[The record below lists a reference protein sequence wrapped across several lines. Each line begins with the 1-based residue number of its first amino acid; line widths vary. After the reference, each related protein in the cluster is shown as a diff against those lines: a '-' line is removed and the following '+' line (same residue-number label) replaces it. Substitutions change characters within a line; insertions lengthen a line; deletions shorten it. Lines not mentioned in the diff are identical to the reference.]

1 MKLYVF
7 SSSRKIKEYYQQSKG
22 TNALI
27 DQALSVAEFL
37 DKICLSQGFRASAY
51 EQLLLMQEACKKS
64 QNLEQKLGIST
75 EFFAFLKNNEYLFS
89 FFREL
94 ALENKSIKDLQNSD
108 YYASYNEH
116 LEILDCVF
124 QNYLNLLKRENLYDE
139 LSLPLSYTLNLD
151 FLEDYESIIYDL
163 EGFLSHFEL
172 SLLLQIAKHKELILR
187 FKTSKFNL
195 AYFKE
200 LPFLKD
206 VNLKENYHYEFNI
219 TQNIL
224 LKKESLKPKS
234 AFVKVQQFELRILQ
248 VAFVLD
254 EISSFIRA
262 GLKAEDIVVITP
274 DESFCDFLRLLD
286 QNNMLNY
293 ASGVS
298 IKESL
303 FYQRLRSLYE
313 SANLDDFHFDDN
325 KDYFNEAQN
334 FDLHNS
340 LLHYFEL
347 DFKEFK
353 EHFTKECEFSYF
365 ETLIKQFLA
374 NENSELRLFVEKE
387 LFFIKNLLTNQKLN
401 LKQILE
407 LFFIQI
413 SSFKQSYVGGGA
425 VTAMGILESRGL
437 SFDGVIVV
445 DFNEDLIPKRSVNEL
460 FLNNEVRTK
469 AGLISYEKREN
480 LQRFYYEQLFKNAKK
495 ISICYVEN
503 EEKSRSRLLEDL
515 EFRLDLTKEFSQK
528 AYLNAL
534 KLNYKAKQIN
544 LEPPQAPKL
553 KHNLFATPLS
563 YSRLTLFLE
572 SKRTYFYKYIKHLK
586 EPRELKMDIK
596 EQNDRKRLKNL
607 GIFIHRILELYYKH
621 YDFFDEKLFASLLE
635 NEGQK
640 EGLDALDLE
649 LLKIKFKE
657 FAKKEQERFKQGY
670 HIKHL
675 ELNMDKSIILEGQRI
690 ELTGKIDRIDS
701 NERFGELILDYKSG
715 KIPEK
720 SYQLAF
726 YKLLYDENAHAAF
739 YDLND
744 FELKEGK
751 DTKSIFA
758 LKEELEKLLKEVGK
772 EIIFENEKS
781 DFCPYK
787 LLYEKDLK

>member
-1 MKLYVF
+1 MKLYIF

-37 DKICLSQGFRASAY
+37 DKICLSQGFKASAY
-51 EQLLLMQEACKKS
+51 EQLLLMQEACKRESKFRTKAW
-64 QNLEQKLGIST
+64 NFNRI
-75 EFFAFLKNNEYLFS
+75 FAFLKNNEYLFS

-94 ALENKSIKDLQNSD
+94 ALENKSIKDLQNSN

-163 EGFLSHFEL
+163 EGFLSRFEL

-224 LKKESLKPKS
+224 LKKEPLKPKS

-248 VAFVLD
+248 VAFVFD

-274 DESFCDFLRLLD
+274 DEGFCDFLRLLD

-313 SANLDDFHFDDN
+313 SANLDDFYFDDN
-325 KDYFNEAQN
+325 QNYFDEALN

-340 LLHYFEL
+340 LLHYFKL

-374 NENSELRLFVEKE
+374 NENSELSLFVEKE

-445 DFNEDLIPKRSVNEL
+445 DFNEDFIPKRSVNEL

-469 AGLISYEKREN
+469 AGLISYEKKRK
-480 LQRFYYEQLFKNAKK
+480 FTK
-495 ISICYVEN
+495 I
-503 EEKSRSRLLEDL
+503 LL
-515 EFRLDLTKEFSQK
+515 
-528 AYLNAL
+528 
-534 KLNYKAKQIN
+534 
-544 LEPPQAPKL
+544 
-553 KHNLFATPLS
+553 
-563 YSRLTLFLE
+563 
-572 SKRTYFYKYIKHLK
+572 
-586 EPRELKMDIK
+586 
-596 EQNDRKRLKNL
+596 
-607 GIFIHRILELYYKH
+607 
-621 YDFFDEKLFASLLE
+621 
-635 NEGQK
+635 
-640 EGLDALDLE
+640 
-649 LLKIKFKE
+649 
-657 FAKKEQERFKQGY
+657 
-670 HIKHL
+670 
-675 ELNMDKSIILEGQRI
+675 
-690 ELTGKIDRIDS
+690 
-701 NERFGELILDYKSG
+701 
-715 KIPEK
+715 
-720 SYQLAF
+720 
-726 YKLLYDENAHAAF
+726 
-739 YDLND
+739 
-744 FELKEGK
+744 
-751 DTKSIFA
+751 
-758 LKEELEKLLKEVGK
+758 
-772 EIIFENEKS
+772 
-781 DFCPYK
+781 
-787 LLYEKDLK
+787 

>member
-206 VNLKENYHYEFNI
+206 VNLKENYHYKFNI

-313 SANLDDFHFDDN
+313 SANLDDLHFDDN

-544 LEPPQAPKL
+544 LESPQAPKL

-675 ELNMDKSIILEGQRI
+675 ELNIDKSIILEGQRI

-726 YKLLYDENAHAAF
+726 YKLLYDENADAAF

>member
-1 MKLYVF
+1 MKLYIF

-151 FLEDYESIIYDL
+151 FLEDYESIVYDL
-163 EGFLSHFEL
+163 EGFLSRFEL

-248 VAFVLD
+248 AAFVFD

-262 GLKAEDIVVITP
+262 GLRAEDIVVITP
-274 DESFCDFLRLLD
+274 DEGFCDFLRLLD

-303 FYQRLRSLYE
+303 FYQSLRSLYE
-313 SANLDDFHFDDN
+313 SANLDDFYFDEN
-325 KDYFNEAQN
+325 KNYFDEAPN

-374 NENSELRLFVEKE
+374 NENSELSLFVEKE
-387 LFFIKNLLTNQKLN
+387 LFFIKNLLSNQKLN

-460 FLNNEVRTK
+460 FLNNEVRSK

-515 EFRLDLTKEFSQK
+515 EFRLDLTKEFSQN

-534 KLNYKAKQIN
+534 KLNYKAKQIK

-635 NEGQK
+635 KEGQK

-751 DTKSIFA
+751 DTKSVFA
-758 LKEELEKLLKEVGK
+758 LKEELEKLLKEVDK
-772 EIIFENEKS
+772 EIVFENEKS

>member
-515 EFRLDLTKEFSQK
+515 EFRLDLTKEFSQN

-534 KLNYKAKQIN
+534 KLNYKAKQIK

-607 GIFIHRILELYYKH
+607 GIFVHRILELYYKH
-621 YDFFDEKLFASLLE
+621 YDFFDEKLFTSLLE

-640 EGLDALDLE
+640 KGLDTLDLE

-675 ELNMDKSIILEGQRI
+675 ELNIDKSIILEGQRI

-751 DTKSIFA
+751 DTKSVFA
-758 LKEELEKLLKEVGK
+758 LKEELEKLLKEVDK
-772 EIIFENEKS
+772 EIVFENEKS

>member
-206 VNLKENYHYEFNI
+206 VNLKENYHYKFNI

-313 SANLDDFHFDDN
+313 SANLDDLHFDDN

-534 KLNYKAKQIN
+534 KLNYKAKQIK

-621 YDFFDEKLFASLLE
+621 YDFFDEKLFTSLLE
-635 NEGQK
+635 KEGQK

-751 DTKSIFA
+751 DTKSVFA
-758 LKEELEKLLKEVGK
+758 LKEELEKLLKEVDK
-772 EIIFENEKS
+772 EIVFENEKS

>member
-206 VNLKENYHYEFNI
+206 VNLKENYHYKFNI

-313 SANLDDFHFDDN
+313 SANLDDLHFDDN

-534 KLNYKAKQIN
+534 KLNYKAKQIK

-621 YDFFDEKLFASLLE
+621 YDFFDEKLFTSLLE
-635 NEGQK
+635 SEGQK

-649 LLKIKFKE
+649 LLKMKFKE

-758 LKEELEKLLKEVGK
+758 LKEELEKLLKEVDK
-772 EIIFENEKS
+772 EIVFENEKS
-781 DFCPYK
+781 NFCPYK

>member
-206 VNLKENYHYEFNI
+206 VNLKENYHYKFNI

-254 EISSFIRA
+254 KISSFIRA
-262 GLKAEDIVVITP
+262 GLRAEDIVVITP

-313 SANLDDFHFDDN
+313 SANLDDLHFDDN

-534 KLNYKAKQIN
+534 KLNYKAKQIK
-544 LEPPQAPKL
+544 LESPQAPKL

-675 ELNMDKSIILEGQRI
+675 ELNIDKSIILEGQRI

-726 YKLLYDENAHAAF
+726 YKLLYDENADAAF

>member
-163 EGFLSHFEL
+163 EGFLSRFEL

-313 SANLDDFHFDDN
+313 SANLDDLHFDDN

-675 ELNMDKSIILEGQRI
+675 ELNIDKSIILEGQRI

-772 EIIFENEKS
+772 EIVFENEKS

>member
-313 SANLDDFHFDDN
+313 SANLDDLHFDDN

-534 KLNYKAKQIN
+534 KLNYKAKQIK

-621 YDFFDEKLFASLLE
+621 YDFFDEKLFTSLLE
-635 NEGQK
+635 KEGQK

-675 ELNMDKSIILEGQRI
+675 ELNIDKSIILEGQRI

-751 DTKSIFA
+751 DTKSVFA
-758 LKEELEKLLKEVGK
+758 LKEELEKLLKEVDK
-772 EIIFENEKS
+772 EIVFENEKS

>member
-274 DESFCDFLRLLD
+274 DEIFCDFLRLLD

-313 SANLDDFHFDDN
+313 SANLDDLHFDDN

-534 KLNYKAKQIN
+534 KLNYKAKQIK

-621 YDFFDEKLFASLLE
+621 YDFFDEKLFTSLLE

-649 LLKIKFKE
+649 LLKMKFKE

-751 DTKSIFA
+751 DTKSVFA
-758 LKEELEKLLKEVGK
+758 LKEELEKLLKEVDK
-772 EIIFENEKS
+772 EIVFENEKS

>member
-124 QNYLNLLKRENLYDE
+124 QNYLSLLKRENLYDE

-248 VAFVLD
+248 VAFVFD

-313 SANLDDFHFDDN
+313 SANLDDFYFDDN

-340 LLHYFEL
+340 LLHYFKL

-675 ELNMDKSIILEGQRI
+675 ELNIDKSIILEGQRI

-726 YKLLYDENAHAAF
+726 YKLLYDENADAAF

>member
-206 VNLKENYHYEFNI
+206 VNLKENYHYKFNI

-303 FYQRLRSLYE
+303 FYQRLRILYE
-313 SANLDDFHFDDN
+313 SANLDDLHFDDN

-534 KLNYKAKQIN
+534 KLNYKAKQIK

-621 YDFFDEKLFASLLE
+621 YDFFDEKLFTSLLE
-635 NEGQK
+635 KEGQK

-649 LLKIKFKE
+649 LLKMKFKE

>member
-313 SANLDDFHFDDN
+313 SANLDDLHFDDN

-413 SSFKQSYVGGGA
+413 SSFKQSYVGGGT

-621 YDFFDEKLFASLLE
+621 YDFFDEKLFTSLLE
-635 NEGQK
+635 KEGQK

-751 DTKSIFA
+751 DTKSVFA
-758 LKEELEKLLKEVGK
+758 LKEELEKLLKEVDK
-772 EIIFENEKS
+772 EIVFENEKS

>member
-248 VAFVLD
+248 AAFVFD

-262 GLKAEDIVVITP
+262 GLRAEDIVVITP

-313 SANLDDFHFDDN
+313 SANLDDLHFDDN

-534 KLNYKAKQIN
+534 KLNYKAKQIK

-621 YDFFDEKLFASLLE
+621 YDFFDEKLFTSLLE
-635 NEGQK
+635 KEGQK

-751 DTKSIFA
+751 DTKSVFA
-758 LKEELEKLLKEVGK
+758 LKEELEKILKEVDK
-772 EIIFENEKS
+772 EIVFENEKS

>member
-675 ELNMDKSIILEGQRI
+675 ELNIDKSIILEGQRI

-772 EIIFENEKS
+772 EIVFENEKS

>member
-544 LEPPQAPKL
+544 LESPQAPKL

-607 GIFIHRILELYYKH
+607 GIFVHRILELYYKH
-621 YDFFDEKLFASLLE
+621 YDFFDEKLFTSLLE

-640 EGLDALDLE
+640 KGLDTLDLE

-675 ELNMDKSIILEGQRI
+675 ELNIDKSIILEGQRI

-751 DTKSIFA
+751 DTKSVFA
-758 LKEELEKLLKEVGK
+758 LKEELEKLLKEVDK
-772 EIIFENEKS
+772 EIVFENEKS

>member
-274 DESFCDFLRLLD
+274 NESFCDFLRLLD

-313 SANLDDFHFDDN
+313 SANLDDLHFDDN

-534 KLNYKAKQIN
+534 KLNYKAKQIK

-621 YDFFDEKLFASLLE
+621 YDFFDEKLFTSLLE
-635 NEGQK
+635 KEGQK

-751 DTKSIFA
+751 DTKSVFA
-758 LKEELEKLLKEVGK
+758 LKEELEKLLKEVDK
-772 EIIFENEKS
+772 EIVFENEKS

>member
-108 YYASYNEH
+108 YYASYDEH

-313 SANLDDFHFDDN
+313 SANLDDLHFDDN

-675 ELNMDKSIILEGQRI
+675 ELNIDKSIILEGQRI

-726 YKLLYDENAHAAF
+726 YKLLYDENADAAF

>member
-206 VNLKENYHYEFNI
+206 VNLKENYHYKFNI

-675 ELNMDKSIILEGQRI
+675 ELNIDKSIILEGQRI

-726 YKLLYDENAHAAF
+726 YKLLYDENADAAF

>member
-124 QNYLNLLKRENLYDE
+124 QNYLNFLKRENLYDE

-163 EGFLSHFEL
+163 EGFLSRFEL

-248 VAFVLD
+248 AAFVFD

-274 DESFCDFLRLLD
+274 DEGFCDFLRLLD

-293 ASGVS
+293 ASGIS

-313 SANLDDFHFDDN
+313 SANLDVFYFDDN
-325 KDYFNEAQN
+325 QNYFDEAPN

-340 LLHYFEL
+340 LLHYFKL

-374 NENSELRLFVEKE
+374 NENSELSLFVEKE

-534 KLNYKAKQIN
+534 KLNYKANIIN

-635 NEGQK
+635 KEGQK

-670 HIKHL
+670 HIKYL
-675 ELNMDKSIILEGQRI
+675 ELNVDKSIILEGQRI

-726 YKLLYDENAHAAF
+726 YKLLYNENAHAAF

-758 LKEELEKLLKEVGK
+758 LKEELEKLLKETDK
-772 EIIFENEKS
+772 EIVFENEKS

>member
-274 DESFCDFLRLLD
+274 DEIFCDFLRLLD

-313 SANLDDFHFDDN
+313 SANLDDLHFDDN

-534 KLNYKAKQIN
+534 KLNYKANIIN

-635 NEGQK
+635 KEGQK

-675 ELNMDKSIILEGQRI
+675 ELNVDKSISLEGQRI

-758 LKEELEKLLKEVGK
+758 LKEELEKLLKEVDK
-772 EIIFENEKS
+772 EIVFENEKS

>member
-206 VNLKENYHYEFNI
+206 VNLKENYHYKFNI

-274 DESFCDFLRLLD
+274 DEIFCDFLRLLD

-313 SANLDDFHFDDN
+313 SANLDDLHFDDN

-534 KLNYKAKQIN
+534 KLNYKAKQIK

-607 GIFIHRILELYYKH
+607 GIFVHRILELYYKH
-621 YDFFDEKLFASLLE
+621 YDFFDEKLFTSLLE
-635 NEGQK
+635 KEGQK

-758 LKEELEKLLKEVGK
+758 LKEELEKLLKEVDK
-772 EIIFENEKS
+772 EIVFENEKS
-781 DFCPYK
+781 NFCPYK

>member
-313 SANLDDFHFDDN
+313 SANLDDLHFDDN

-534 KLNYKAKQIN
+534 KLNYKAKQIK

-621 YDFFDEKLFASLLE
+621 YDFFDEKLFTSLLE
-635 NEGQK
+635 KEGQK

-758 LKEELEKLLKEVGK
+758 LKEELEKLLKEVDK
-772 EIIFENEKS
+772 EIVFENEKS
-781 DFCPYK
+781 NFCPYK

>member
-534 KLNYKAKQIN
+534 KLNYKAKQIK

-621 YDFFDEKLFASLLE
+621 YDFFDEKLFTSLLE

-649 LLKIKFKE
+649 LLKMKFKE

-758 LKEELEKLLKEVGK
+758 LKEELEKLLKEVDK
-772 EIIFENEKS
+772 EIVFENEKS
-781 DFCPYK
+781 NFCPYK

>member
-27 DQALSVAEFL
+27 DQALSIAEFL

-206 VNLKENYHYEFNI
+206 VNLKENYHYKFNI

-248 VAFVLD
+248 AAFVFD

-313 SANLDDFHFDDN
+313 SANLDDLHFDDN

-534 KLNYKAKQIN
+534 KLNYKAKQIK

-621 YDFFDEKLFASLLE
+621 YDFFDEKLFTSLLE
-635 NEGQK
+635 KEGQK

-751 DTKSIFA
+751 DTKSVFA
-758 LKEELEKLLKEVGK
+758 LKEELEKLLKEVDK
-772 EIIFENEKS
+772 EIVFENEKS

>member
-1 MKLYVF
+1 
-7 SSSRKIKEYYQQSKG
+7 
-22 TNALI
+22 
-27 DQALSVAEFL
+27 QALSVAEFL
-37 DKICLSQGFRASAY
+37 DKICLNQGFRASAY

-64 QNLEQKLGIST
+64 KDLEQKLGIST
-75 EFFAFLKNNEYLFS
+75 EFFSFLKNNEYLFS

-124 QNYLNLLKRENLYDE
+124 QNYLKLLREANLYDD
-139 LSLPLSYTLNLD
+139 LSLPLSYTLDLD

-163 EGFLSHFEL
+163 EGFLSRFEL

-224 LKKESLKPKS
+224 LKQEPLKPKS
-234 AFVKVQQFELRILQ
+234 TFIKVQQFELRILQ
-248 VAFVLD
+248 AAFVFD

-262 GLKAEDIVVITP
+262 RLKAEDIVVITP
-274 DESFCDFLRLLD
+274 DEGFCDFLRLLD

-293 ASGVS
+293 ASGIS

-303 FYQRLRSLYE
+303 FYQSLRSLYE
-313 SANLDDFHFDDN
+313 SANLDDF
-325 KDYFNEAQN
+325 YFNENKNYFDEAPN

-340 LLHYFEL
+340 LLHYFKL

-353 EHFTKECEFSYF
+353 ERFTKECEFSYF
-365 ETLIKQFLA
+365 EALIKQFLA
-374 NENSELRLFVEKE
+374 NENSELSLFVEKE

-534 KLNYKAKQIN
+534 KLNYKANIIN

-607 GIFIHRILELYYKH
+607 GIFVHRILELYYKH

-635 NEGQK
+635 KEGQK

-675 ELNMDKSIILEGQRI
+675 ELNVDKSIILEGQKI

-751 DTKSIFA
+751 DTKSVLA
-758 LKEELEKLLKEVGK
+758 LKEELEKLLKEVDK
-772 EIIFENEKS
+772 EIVFENEKS
-781 DFCPYK
+781 NFCPYK

>member
-313 SANLDDFHFDDN
+313 SANLDDLHFDDN

-675 ELNMDKSIILEGQRI
+675 ELNIDKSIILEGQRI

-772 EIIFENEKS
+772 EIVFENEKS

>member
-206 VNLKENYHYEFNI
+206 VNLKENYHYKFNI

-313 SANLDDFHFDDN
+313 SANLDDLHFDDN

-387 LFFIKNLLTNQKLN
+387 LFFIKNLFTNQKLN

-534 KLNYKAKQIN
+534 KLNYKAKQIK

-607 GIFIHRILELYYKH
+607 GIFVHRILELYYKH
-621 YDFFDEKLFASLLE
+621 YDFFDEKLFTSLLE

-640 EGLDALDLE
+640 KGLDTLDLE

-675 ELNMDKSIILEGQRI
+675 ELNIDKSIILEGQRI

-758 LKEELEKLLKEVGK
+758 LKEELEKLLKEVDK
-772 EIIFENEKS
+772 EIVFENEKS
-781 DFCPYK
+781 NFCPYK

>member
-206 VNLKENYHYEFNI
+206 VNLKENYHYKFNI

-248 VAFVLD
+248 AAFVFD

-515 EFRLDLTKEFSQK
+515 EFRLDLTKEFSQN

-534 KLNYKAKQIN
+534 KLNYKAKQIK

-635 NEGQK
+635 KEGQK

-675 ELNMDKSIILEGQRI
+675 ELNMDKNIILEGQRI

-726 YKLLYDENAHAAF
+726 YKLLYNENAHAAF

-758 LKEELEKLLKEVGK
+758 LKEELEKLLREVGK
-772 EIIFENEKS
+772 EIVFENEKS

>member
-1 MKLYVF
+1 MKLYIF

-163 EGFLSHFEL
+163 EGFLSRFEL

-206 VNLKENYHYEFNI
+206 VILKENYHYEFNI

-248 VAFVLD
+248 AAFVFD

-313 SANLDDFHFDDN
+313 SANLDDLHFDDN

-534 KLNYKAKQIN
+534 KLNYKANIIN

-607 GIFIHRILELYYKH
+607 GIFVHRILELYYKH

-635 NEGQK
+635 KEGQK

-675 ELNMDKSIILEGQRI
+675 ELNMDKSIILEGQKI

-726 YKLLYDENAHAAF
+726 YKLLYNENAHAAF

-758 LKEELEKLLKEVGK
+758 LKEELEKLLKEVDK
-772 EIIFENEKS
+772 EIVFENEKS

>member
-1 MKLYVF
+1 MKLYIF
-7 SSSRKIKEYYQQSKG
+7 SSSRKIRAYYNKCKDSN
-22 TNALI
+22 TLI
-27 DQALSVAEFL
+27 DQALSIAEFL

-51 EQLLLMQEACKKS
+51 EQLLLMQKACKKS
-64 QNLEQKLGIST
+64 QDLEQKLGIST

-94 ALENKSIKDLQNSD
+94 ALENKSIKDLQDND
-108 YYASYNEH
+108 YYTSYNEH

-124 QNYLNLLKRENLYDE
+124 QNYLKLLREKNLYDD

-151 FLEDYESIIYDL
+151 FLEDYEGIIYDL

-172 SLLLQIAKHKELILR
+172 SLLLQIARHKELILR

-195 AYFKE
+195 TYFKE

-206 VNLKENYHYEFNI
+206 VNLKENHHCEFNI

-224 LKKESLKPKS
+224 LKQEPLNPKS
-234 AFVKVQQFELRILQ
+234 AFIKVQQFELRILQ
-248 VAFVLD
+248 TAFVFD

-262 GLKAEDIVVITP
+262 GLRAEDIVVITP

-286 QNNMLNY
+286 QNNMLNF

-303 FYQRLRSLYE
+303 FYQRLKSLYE
-313 SANLDDFHFDDN
+313 SANLDDFHFDEN
-325 KDYFNEAQN
+325 KNYFDEAQN

-353 EHFTKECEFSYF
+353 GHFTKECEFSYF
-365 ETLIKQFLA
+365 EALIKQFLA
-374 NENSELRLFVEKE
+374 DEKDELSLFVKKE
-387 LFFIKNLLTNQKLN
+387 LFFIKNLLNNQKLS
-401 LKQILE
+401 LKQLLE

-425 VTAMGILESRGL
+425 VTVMGILESRGL

-503 EEKSRSRLLEDL
+503 EEKSRSRLLEEL
-515 EFRLDLTKEFSQK
+515 EFRLDFVKDLSQK

-534 KLNYKAKQIN
+534 KLNYKASIIN

-586 EPRELKMDIK
+586 EPRELKMDTK

-607 GIFIHRILELYYKH
+607 GIFIHHILELYYKH
-621 YDFFDEKLFASLLE
+621 YDFFDEKPFALLLE
-635 NEGQK
+635 KEGQK
-640 EGLDALDLE
+640 WGLDALDLE

-675 ELNMDKSIILEGQRI
+675 ELNVDKSIILEGQKI

-751 DTKSIFA
+751 DTKSVFA
-758 LKEELEKLLKEVGK
+758 LKEELEKLLKEVGE
-772 EIIFENEKS
+772 EIVFENEKG